1 MAKRPSPLPSYRGE
15 DKTIQ
20 AMELKARR
28 QMVLAV
34 WPVPRSRS
42 SPPTFTRLVIILFL
56 QMLEEEAGHQLMW
69 EMELRPSSLSTI
81 ARLMNILEAKH
92 RWKCA
97 APTGPCTSS
106 RGKARSATPTR
117 WGGWRQKEHELSSG
131 KFAEEDGAGANP
143 SAERRRIPSK

>member
-56 QMLEEEAGHQLMW
+56 QMLEEEAGHQLM
-69 EMELRPSSLSTI
+69 
-81 ARLMNILEAKH
+81 
-92 RWKCA
+92 
-97 APTGPCTSS
+97 
-106 RGKARSATPTR
+106 
-117 WGGWRQKEHELSSG
+117 
-131 KFAEEDGAGANP
+131 
-143 SAERRRIPSK
+143 